1 MTDIGSEF
9 VSIPVPKR
17 HLTKVY
23 GFIAS
28 LESAEGIPQ
37 AGVGVNGD
45 GKGTEWTPEL
55 IRRQFVESPDTIK
68 RFEKL
73 LANHEGTWLSTSTIA
88 QALGT
93 ARGPKTIA
101 GALGAY
107 GRRVSNRY
115 RMSTWPFQNRWIH
128 EEGQQS
134 YCMPSEV
141 AEIIKSL

>member
-1 MTDIGSEF
+1 MADTDTDF

-17 HLTKVY
+17 HLTRVY
-23 GFIAS
+23 GFIAA
-28 LESAEGIPQ
+28 LEDAQ
-37 AGVGVNGD
+37 ATAQAAVGNGD
-45 GKGTEWTPEL
+45 GKEKIWTPEL
-55 IRRQFVESPDTIK
+55 LRRQFMESPDTIK
-68 RFEKL
+68 RFQKL
-73 LANHEGTWLSTSTIA
+73 LAAHEGTWLSTSKIA
-88 QALGT
+88 DALGA
-93 ARGPKTIA
+93 ARGAKTVA

-115 RMSTWPFQNRWIH
+115 RMSTWPFENRWMH

>member
-1 MTDIGSEF
+1 MTDIDSEF

-17 HLTKVY
+17 HLTRVY

-28 LESAEGIPQ
+28 LDGAEGTQ
-37 AGVGVNGD
+37 RARVGVNGD
-45 GKGTEWTPEL
+45 GKEKEWTPEL
-55 IRRQFVESPDTIK
+55 IRRQFLESPDTIK

-73 LANHEGTWLSTSTIA
+73 LADHEGTWLSTSNIA
-88 QALGT
+88 QALGA
-93 ARGPKTIA
+93 ARGAKTIA

-115 RMSTWPFQNRWIH
+115 RMSTWPFENRWIH
-128 EEGQQS
+128 EEKQQS